1 MGRTAVASGEAGWP
15 CEEVALRPEA
25 AAGLSSPVRSALR
38 HMAENYA
45 EPITLKDLAG
55 LTKLSPY
62 QIIRAFR
69 RELGI
74 TPHAW
79 LIRHRVALGT
89 KLLERGESIA
99 TVAFEVGFVDQTH
112 FTRHFK
118 RLHGATPARFV
129 TGGQAALAARS
140 SAPTRGSIRACH

>member
-1 MGRTAVASGEAGWP
+1 MP
-15 CEEVALRPEA
+15 RPEA
-25 AAGLSSPVRSALR
+25 ASGLSSPVRSALR
-38 HMAENYA
+38 HMAQNYA

-79 LIRHRVALGT
+79 LIRHRVTLGT
-89 KLLERGESIA
+89 RLLKRGESIA

-118 RLHGATPARFV
+118 RLHGETPARFL
-129 TGGQAALAARS
+129 TSGQAALAPRALT
-140 SAPTRGSIRACH
+140 SARGSIRACP